1 MIECQS
7 FANAKCSLYILKSYD
22 RLLGTTILGLESYVE
37 EDGDGCVESQYK
49 FALVDAGDY

>member
-7 FANAKCSLYILKSYD
+7 FANTKCSLYILRSYD
-22 RLLGTTILGLESYVE
+22 RLLGTAILGLESYVE